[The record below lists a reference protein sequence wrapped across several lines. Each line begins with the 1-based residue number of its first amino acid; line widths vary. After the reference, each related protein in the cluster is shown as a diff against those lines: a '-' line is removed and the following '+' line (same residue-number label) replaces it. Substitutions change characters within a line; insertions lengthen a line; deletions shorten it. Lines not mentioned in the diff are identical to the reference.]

1 MSIFS
6 RKQSVEIDYDK
17 LADAIVKA
25 QQKAD
30 TQTIKN
36 AIIEANEELDSTK
49 PKRRKSK
56 ELIKITL
63 EVLYVVIIIV
73 CFLFSGASLI
83 RGIKSLITLDVSNL
97 TWYYELFITGGMF
110 LFPLILGVLC
120 ISSYSE
126 MKREDDFDALSSM
139 LTNLT
144 SLGALIVAIMAMS

>member
-36 AIIEANEELDSTK
+36 AIIEAKEELDSTK
-49 PKRRKSK
+49 PKRKKSK
-56 ELIKITL
+56 ELIKVIL

-73 CFLFSGASLI
+73 CFIFSAVSFVY
-83 RGIKSLITLDVSNL
+83 GIKLFIKFDINNF
-97 TWYYELFITGGMF
+97 TWYYELSTIVGMI

-120 ISSYSE
+120 LSSYSE
-126 MKREDDFDALSSM
+126 MKKEDDFDALSSM
-139 LTNLT
+139 LANLT
-144 SLGALIVAIMAMS
+144 SLGALIVAIMAIR